1 MAVSRVDKRL
11 SKEPRMAIME
21 SVMAWLFPKLS
32 RMNCA
37 RATTESIS
45 PVVAL
50 ILAAAPFASLL
61 LVKLPSFFSRQ
72 LRFFTSQF
80 LCLPLPRNNRIHCK
94 SIPTPENKQVLLT
107 KSLTTSQT
115 RPTTTFLNCLLLS
128 CSALF
133 LPLLLN
139 HP

>member
-50 ILAAAPFASLL
+50 ILAAAPSASLL
-61 LVKLPSFFSRQ
+61 LVKLPSF
-72 LRFFTSQF
+72 
-80 LCLPLPRNNRIHCK
+80 
-94 SIPTPENKQVLLT
+94 
-107 KSLTTSQT
+107 
-115 RPTTTFLNCLLLS
+115 
-128 CSALF
+128 
-133 LPLLLN
+133 
-139 HP
+139 